1 MFHGV
6 FDNLFVLF
14 HFKMFQRHVH
24 PRFNFHMKRRD
35 SGSTP
40 VVGSSKKTQRGS
52 PTKDKPKESFRR
64 VPPEKEK
71 ACLSLGANRWIY
83 EGWMDCCSL
92 AKNHLSNHRCLFRD
106 LGNFVTPT

>member
-1 MFHGV
+1 MV
-6 FDNLFVLF
+6 FLKRFCFVSLQDVSA
-14 HFKMFQRHVH
+14 KPIH
-24 PRFNFHMKRRD
+24 PRCNFHMKRRD

-71 ACLSLGANRWIY
+71 ACLSLGAQR
-83 EGWMDCCSL
+83 
-92 AKNHLSNHRCLFRD
+92 
-106 LGNFVTPT
+106 